1 MPNTFILCTIL
12 ENELKS
18 SNHPAYADIPR
29 ESNGSEQFNQNN
41 LQVEPFE
48 KVLMMHLKDLIQGW
62 KQTWTH
68 FDNKKTMKHVINN
81 KVNDLNNL
89 IQTIMMQKPN
99 NIC

>member
-1 MPNTFILCTIL
+1 
-12 ENELKS
+12 
-18 SNHPAYADIPR
+18 
-29 ESNGSEQFNQNN
+29 
-41 LQVEPFE
+41 
-48 KVLMMHLKDLIQGW
+48 MMHLKDLIQGW